1 MAAALCVLAL
11 YSRRPDALGY
21 PQFFAEDGHV
31 WYAQAYNWGW
41 FRALTRPDG
50 GYFQTLPRLV
60 AAVSLLF
67 PVASAPLIF
76 NISGLAAESAPAVFL
91 LSPRFRNLGT
101 LRLRCLLAGLYIA
114 MPNMAGVHATIE
126 YSQWHLAVLAF
137 LVLVGEPSESRV
149 GRLFDVAVLALCAL
163 TGPFCIFLVAT
174 MLALRRFLWNR
185 WHYVRL
191 SLLGGGATLQIT
203 SLLFSAGRQRS
214 HPAIGASFAGY
225 CRIIAGQIVDPV
237 LEGENRLQHWA
248 HSPRGVLAAA
258 AILTALA
265 TAAGLY
271 ALWKGSFALRS
282 LVLFAALVLGSS
294 LVFSVAPENATLWGQ
309 LAVPGAGAR
318 YWMIPELTLI
328 IVVVWMTGSQR
339 PRALRLLAA
348 TLTCVMIVGIVKHW
362 RYSALQDF
370 DYPEQIGLFQQA
382 QPGTAV
388 RILTPPAGWEMTLV
402 KK

>member
-1 MAAALCVLAL
+1 MAAAVCLLAL
-11 YSRRPDALGY
+11 YSRRPDALRN
-21 PQFFAEDGHV
+21 PQFFAEDGPV

-41 FRALTRPDG
+41 FRALTHPDG

-76 NISGLAAESAPAVFL
+76 NILGLAIEAAPAVFL
-91 LSPRFRNLGT
+91 VSSRFSNLGT
-101 LRLRCLLAGLYIA
+101 LRLRCFLAGLYIA

-126 YSQWHLAVLAF
+126 YGQWHLAVLAF
-137 LVLVGEPSESRV
+137 LVLVSEPPASRA
-149 GRLFDVAVLALCAL
+149 GRLFDIGVLALCAL
-163 TGPFCIFLVAT
+163 TGPFCILLVAT
-174 MLALRRFLWNR
+174 MLALRRLPWDS

-191 SLLGGGATLQIT
+191 SPLGGGAILQAG
-203 SLLFSAGRQRS
+203 SLLFSARQQRA

-225 CRIIAGQIVDPV
+225 CRIVAGQIVDPV
-237 LEGENRLQHWA
+237 LEGRYRLQHWA

-258 AILTALA
+258 ATLTVLA

-271 ALWKGSFALRS
+271 AFLKGSFVLRS
-282 LVLFAALVLGSS
+282 FLLFAGLVLGSS
-294 LVFSVAPENATLWGQ
+294 LVFSVAPENATLWSQ

-318 YWMIPELTLI
+318 YWMIPEVALI
-328 IVVVWMTGSQR
+328 VVVVWMTGSQH
-339 PRALRLLAA
+339 PRALRLLAT

-362 RYSALQDF
+362 RYPALQDF
-370 DYPEQIGLFQQA
+370 DYPEQIGLFQKA

-388 RILTPPAGWEMTLV
+388 RILIPPPGWEMTLI